1 MLGAKDL
8 VGYSSLRDSSSYRP
22 FETLS
27 NAGEQCYRSLGMGQ
41 RLVLLPYL
49 RYYGYF
55 CQLLLCWEVVEF
67 KASLRDSLYKL
78 PYLRLAS
85 TEKSHSRAVSA

>member
-1 MLGAKDL
+1 MLRAEDL
-8 VGYSSLRDSSSYRP
+8 VGYSSLRDSSSHCP

-27 NAGEQCYRSLGMGQ
+27 DAGEQCYRSLGLG
-41 RLVLLPYL
+41 RRPVLLSYL
-49 RYYGYF
+49 RYHGHL
-55 CQLLLCWEVVEF
+55 CQLPLCWEVVKF
-67 KASLRDSLYKL
+67 KASLEDSSYKL